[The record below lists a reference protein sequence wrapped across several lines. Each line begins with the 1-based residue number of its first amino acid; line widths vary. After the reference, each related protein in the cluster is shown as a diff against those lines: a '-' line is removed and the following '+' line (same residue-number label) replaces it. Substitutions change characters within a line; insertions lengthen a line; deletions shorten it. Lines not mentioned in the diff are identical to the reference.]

1 MKKNN
6 IFFFIC
12 KNIFQNSIDNIIILV
27 YNVGIVEKEGSRY
40 E

>member
-6 IFFFIC
+6 IFFFIF
-12 KNIFQNSIDNIIILV
+12 KNIFKNTIDNIIILV
-27 YNVGIVEKEGSRY
+27 YNVDIVEKEGSRY